1 MKNYIALFI
10 FCFCIKTINSQ
21 PLSPEAN
28 RDFSTFNIHPQN
40 PAIFS
45 YKGKPTLLIGSG
57 EHYGAV
63 MNLDFDY
70 KKYLATLKQDN
81 LNITRLF
88 TGAHHEVAASFGIQR
103 NTMAPSKNRFVT
115 AWARNEKNA
124 KNMERSDIP
133 NTFGTEGV
141 LQYDLEKWDENYFL
155 RLTDF
160 MQTAQANGVIVEVNL
175 FSAIY
180 DKSIWALSPLNPKNN
195 IQNLPDSPYQ
205 KVHTIEN
212 GAFQPYLEAYVRKMV
227 RALNVFDNFYF
238 EIQNEPWADNGRNAG
253 NWNDYIQGDLL
264 KESWN
269 TWRTTID
276 MAHERSLKWQK
287 RIGEIIKE
295 EENLLAKKHL
305 ISQNYGNFR
314 YPLSS
319 VEPTINMMSFHYCLP
334 EVVAQ
339 NAHFQKPICFNE
351 TGFSGSDG
359 NIYRRQAWRFMMSGG
374 AQFNNLD
381 YSFTVGKEDGTD
393 TTNIAPGQG
402 SPRFRQQL
410 KILRGYL
417 ESFNLIKLK
426 PDNQTIKAS
435 MGATSFCLSDK
446 ATQWAIFC
454 ESYEPFTLVLSLP
467 KGNYKATWMDVLTGK
482 EVGFQAVNS
491 VGGDVKILGKEGFGE
506 LALKVVKH

>member
-10 FCFCIKTINSQ
+10 FCFCIKTLNSQ
-21 PLSPEAN
+21 PLS
-28 RDFSTFNIHPQN
+28 IHPQN
-40 PAIFS
+40 PHIFS

-57 EHYGAV
+57 EHYGSV
-63 MNLDFDY
+63 MNFDFDY

-103 NTMAPSKNRFVT
+103 NTMAPPENRFVA

-141 LQYDLEKWDENYFL
+141 LKYDLEKWDDNYFS

-160 MQTAQANGVIVEVNL
+160 MQTAQVNGVIVEVNL
-175 FSAIY
+175 FSSIY
-180 DKSIWALSPLNPKNN
+180 DKSIWALSPLNPKNC
-195 IQNLPDSPYQ
+195 IQTLPDSPYQ
-205 KVHTIEN
+205 KVYTVEN

-238 EIQNEPWADNGRNAG
+238 EIQNEPWADNGRNVG
-253 NWNDYIQGDLL
+253 NWNDYIQADML

-269 TWRTTID
+269 VWRTSMDI
-276 MAHERSLKWQK
+276 AHERSLKWQK

-305 ISQNYGNFR
+305 ISQNYTNYK
-314 YPLSS
+314 YPVSS
-319 VEPTINMMSFHYCLP
+319 VEPSINILSFHYCLP

-339 NAHFQKPICFNE
+339 NAHWDKPICFNE
-351 TGFSGSDG
+351 TGFSGSDA
-359 NIYRRQAWRFMMSGG
+359 NLYRRQAWRFMMSGG

-402 SPRFRQQL
+402 SPRFRQHL

-417 ESFNLIKLK
+417 ESFNLVKLK
-426 PDNQTIKAS
+426 PDNQSIKAS

-446 ATQWAIFC
+446 ATQWAIYC
-454 ESYEPFTLVLSLP
+454 ESYERFTLVLNLP
-467 KGNYKATWMDVLTGK
+467 KGNYKATWINVLTGK
-482 EVGFQAVNS
+482 EVGFQAINS
-491 VGGDVKILGKEGFGE
+491 VGVDVKIAPKDWFGE
-506 LALKVVKH
+506 LALRIKKN

>member
-1 MKNYIALFI
+1 MKNYITLFI

-21 PLSPEAN
+21 PLSPENN

-63 MNLDFDY
+63 MNLDFNY

-103 NTMAPSKNRFVT
+103 NTMAPPENRFV
-115 AWARNEKNA
+115 AVWARNEKNV
-124 KNMERSDIP
+124 KN
-133 NTFGTEGV
+133 TEGV
-141 LQYDLEKWDENYFL
+141 LKYDLEKWDDNYFS

-160 MQTAQANGVIVEVNL
+160 MQTAQVNGVIVEVNL
-175 FSAIY
+175 FSSIY
-180 DKSIWALSPLNPKNN
+180 DKSIWVLSPLNPKNC
-195 IQNLPDSPYQ
+195 IQTLPDSPYQ
-205 KVHTIEN
+205 KVYTVEN

-253 NWNDYIQGDLL
+253 NWNDFVQADML

-269 TWRTTID
+269 IWRTSID
-276 MAHERSLKWQK
+276 IAHERSLKWQK
-287 RIGEIIKE
+287 RISEIIKE

-305 ISQNYGNFR
+305 ISQNYSNYK

-319 VEPTINMMSFHYCLP
+319 VEPTINILSFHYCLP

-339 NAHFQKPICFNE
+339 NAHWNKPICFNE
-351 TGFSGSDG
+351 TGFSGSDA
-359 NIYRRQAWRFMMSGG
+359 NLYRRQAWRFMMSGG
-374 AQFNNLD
+374 SQFNNLD

-426 PDNQTIKAS
+426 SDNQTIKAS

-446 ATQWAIFC
+446 ATQWAIYC
-454 ESYEPFTLVLSLP
+454 ESYERFTLVLSLP
-467 KGNYKATWMDVLTGK
+467 KGNYKATWLDVLTGK
-482 EVGFQAVNS
+482 EVGFQAINS
-491 VGGDVKILGKEGFGE
+491 LGGEVKIAPKDWIGE
-506 LALKVVKH
+506 MALRIVKY